1 MRIFNSYLIKRSFYF
16 SFFILIIFGILD
28 SVFIF
33 ISELENISIQYNI
46 FKILLKNAM
55 TKLFEDD
62 AYIKEFKAKIIGI
75 VKEENRIELDKTAF
89 YAKSGGQPG
98 DTGAIEAESIK
109 IQVLDTV
116 KENNKIINIVDDLK
130 DLEENVDIIGKINWN
145 LRYKHMRMHTAL
157 HLLCS
162 IVPLG
167 VTGGQIGY
175 EKSRLDFN
183 DPDKQINKEELE
195 EKINLLV
202 EDNHTVTSEV
212 IESSILEEKPELV
225 RTMSVKPPQ
234 VDGKIRLIRIGD
246 IDLQPCGGT
255 HVKSTSEIGKI
266 QIGKIENKGKMNRRV
281 NLLLSS

>member
-1 MRIFNSYLIKRSFYF
+1 
-16 SFFILIIFGILD
+16 
-28 SVFIF
+28 
-33 ISELENISIQYNI
+33 
-46 FKILLKNAM
+46 M

-62 AYIKEFKAKIIGI
+62 AYLKEFKAKIIGI

-109 IQVLDTV
+109 IQVLDTI

-130 DLEENVDIIGKINWN
+130 DLEENVDIIGKINWD
-145 LRYKHMRMHTAL
+145 LRYKHMSMHTAL

-195 EKINLLV
+195 E
-202 EDNHTVTSEV
+202 
-212 IESSILEEKPELV
+212 
-225 RTMSVKPPQ
+225 
-234 VDGKIRLIRIGD
+234 IGRA
-246 IDLQPCGGT
+246 
-255 HVKSTSEIGKI
+255 HV
-266 QIGKIENKGKMNRRV
+266 
-281 NLLLSS
+281 

>member
-1 MRIFNSYLIKRSFYF
+1 ML
-16 SFFILIIFGILD
+16 
-28 SVFIF
+28 
-33 ISELENISIQYNI
+33 
-46 FKILLKNAM
+46 
-55 TKLFEDD
+55 KLFEND
-62 AYIKEFKAKIIGI
+62 AYLNEFEAKIIKI
-75 VKEENRIELDKTAF
+75 IKEDNHIELNQTAF

-98 DTGAIEAESIK
+98 DKGEIEREGSK
-109 IQVLDTV
+109 IQVLETI
-116 KENNKIINIVDDLK
+116 KENNKIIHIVDDLK
-130 DLEENVDIIGKINWN
+130 DLEENCDIIGKINWD

-183 DPDKQINKEELE
+183 DPDKLINKEELE

-202 EDNHTVTSEV
+202 EDNHTVTTEV
-212 IESSILEEKPELV
+212 IESRILEEKPELV

-234 VDGKIRLIRIGD
+234 LDGKIRLVRIGD
-246 IDLQPCGGT
+246 VDLQPCGGT
-255 HVKSTSEIGKI
+255 HVKSTTEIGKI

-281 NLLLSS
+281 NLLLPS

>member
-1 MRIFNSYLIKRSFYF
+1 M
-16 SFFILIIFGILD
+16 
-28 SVFIF
+28 
-33 ISELENISIQYNI
+33 
-46 FKILLKNAM
+46 A
-55 TKLFEDD
+55 KLFEND
-62 AYIKEFKAKIIGI
+62 AYLNEFKAKIIKI
-75 VKEENRIELDKTAF
+75 IKEDNYIELNQTAF

-98 DTGAIEAESIK
+98 DKGEIERDGSK
-109 IQVLDTV
+109 IQVVETI
-116 KENNKIINIVDDLK
+116 KENDKIIHIVDDLK
-130 DLEENVDIIGKINWN
+130 DLEENSNIIGKINWD

-183 DPDKQINKEELE
+183 DPDKLINKEELE

-202 EDNHTVTSEV
+202 EDNHTVTTEV
-212 IESSILEEKPELV
+212 IESRILEEKPELV

-234 VDGKIRLIRIGD
+234 VDGKIRLVRIGD
-246 IDLQPCGGT
+246 VDLQPCGGT
-255 HVKSTSEIGKI
+255 HVKSTIEIGKI

-281 NLLLSS
+281 NLLLPS

>member
-1 MRIFNSYLIKRSFYF
+1 M
-16 SFFILIIFGILD
+16 
-28 SVFIF
+28 V
-33 ISELENISIQYNI
+33 
-46 FKILLKNAM
+46 
-55 TKLFEDD
+55 KLFEND
-62 AYIKEFKAKIIGI
+62 AYLNQFEAKIIKI
-75 VKEENRIELDKTAF
+75 IKEDNHIELNQTAF

-98 DTGAIEAESIK
+98 DKGEIEREGSK
-109 IQVLDTV
+109 IQVLETI
-116 KENNKIINIVDDLK
+116 KENNKIVHIVDDLK
-130 DLEENVDIIGKINWN
+130 DLEENCDIIGKINWD

-183 DPDKQINKEELE
+183 DPDKLINKEELE

-202 EDNHTVTSEV
+202 EDNHTVTTEV
-212 IESSILEEKPELV
+212 IESRILEEKPELV

-234 VDGKIRLIRIGD
+234 VDGKIRLVRIGEV
-246 IDLQPCGGT
+246 DLQPCGGT
-255 HVKSTSEIGKI
+255 HVKSTTEIGEI
-266 QIGKIENKGKMNRRV
+266 QIGKIENKGKMNRRI

>member
-1 MRIFNSYLIKRSFYF
+1 M
-16 SFFILIIFGILD
+16 
-28 SVFIF
+28 
-33 ISELENISIQYNI
+33 
-46 FKILLKNAM
+46 A
-55 TKLFEDD
+55 KLFESD
-62 AYIKEFKAKIIGI
+62 AYLNEFKAKIIKI
-75 VKEENRIELDKTAF
+75 IKEDNYIELNQTAF

-98 DTGAIEAESIK
+98 DKGEIERDGSK
-109 IQVLDTV
+109 IQVVETI
-116 KENNKIINIVDDLK
+116 KENNKIIHIVDDLK
-130 DLEENVDIIGKINWN
+130 DLEENCDIIGKINWD

-183 DPDKQINKEELE
+183 DPDKLIDKEELG

-202 EDNHTVTSEV
+202 EDNHNVTTEV
-212 IESSILEEKPELV
+212 IESRILELKPELV

-234 VDGKIRLIRIGD
+234 VDGKIRLVRIGD
-246 IDLQPCGGT
+246 VDLQPCGGT

-266 QIGKIENKGKMNRRV
+266 QIGKIENKGKMNRRI

>member
-1 MRIFNSYLIKRSFYF
+1 M
-16 SFFILIIFGILD
+16 
-28 SVFIF
+28 V
-33 ISELENISIQYNI
+33 
-46 FKILLKNAM
+46 
-55 TKLFEDD
+55 KLFEND
-62 AYIKEFKAKIIGI
+62 AYLNQFEAKIIKI
-75 VKEENRIELDKTAF
+75 IKEDNHIELNQTAF

-98 DTGAIEAESIK
+98 DKGEIERGSSK
-109 IQVLDTV
+109 IQVLETI
-116 KENNKIINIVDDLK
+116 KENNKIIHIVDDLK
-130 DLEENVDIIGKINWN
+130 DLEENCDIIGKINWD

-183 DPDKQINKEELE
+183 DPDKLIDKEELE

-202 EDNHTVTSEV
+202 EDNHNVTTEV
-212 IESSILEEKPELV
+212 IESRILELKPELV

-234 VDGKIRLIRIGD
+234 VDGKIRLVRIGEV
-246 IDLQPCGGT
+246 DLQPCGGT
-255 HVKSTSEIGKI
+255 HVKSTTEIGKI
-266 QIGKIENKGKMNRRV
+266 QIGKIENKGKMNKRI

>member
-1 MRIFNSYLIKRSFYF
+1 
-16 SFFILIIFGILD
+16 
-28 SVFIF
+28 
-33 ISELENISIQYNI
+33 
-46 FKILLKNAM
+46 M
-55 TKLFEDD
+55 TKLFEGD
-62 AYIKEFKAKIIGI
+62 AYLNQFEAKIIKI
-75 VKEENRIELDKTAF
+75 IKEVKHIELNQTAF

-98 DTGAIEAESIK
+98 DKGEIEGEGSK
-109 IQVLDTV
+109 IQVLETI
-116 KENNKIINIVDDLK
+116 KENNKIIHIVDDLK
-130 DLEENVDIIGKINWN
+130 DIEENCDIIGKINWD

-183 DPDKQINKEELE
+183 DPDKLINKEELE

-202 EDNHTVTSEV
+202 EDNHTVTTEI
-212 IESSILEEKPELV
+212 IESRILEEKPELV

-234 VDGKIRLIRIGD
+234 ADGKIRLVRIGD
-246 IDLQPCGGT
+246 VDLQPCGGT
-255 HVKSTSEIGKI
+255 HVKSTTEIGKI
-266 QIGKIENKGKMNRRV
+266 QIGKIENKGKMNRRI

>member
-1 MRIFNSYLIKRSFYF
+1 
-16 SFFILIIFGILD
+16 
-28 SVFIF
+28 
-33 ISELENISIQYNI
+33 
-46 FKILLKNAM
+46 M
-55 TKLFEDD
+55 TKLFEND
-62 AYIKEFKAKIIGI
+62 AYLKEFKAKIIGI

-109 IQVLDTV
+109 IQVLDTI

-130 DLEENVDIIGKINWN
+130 DLEKNADIIGKIDWD

-162 IVPLG
+162 IVTLG

-202 EDNHTVTSEV
+202 EDNHIVTSEV

-225 RTMSVKPPQ
+225 RTMSVKPPN
-234 VDGKIRLIRIGD
+234 VNGKIRLIRIGD

-255 HVKSTSEIGKI
+255 HVKSTNEIGKI

>member
-1 MRIFNSYLIKRSFYF
+1 
-16 SFFILIIFGILD
+16 
-28 SVFIF
+28 
-33 ISELENISIQYNI
+33 
-46 FKILLKNAM
+46 M
-55 TKLFEDD
+55 TKLFEGD
-62 AYIKEFKAKIIGI
+62 AYLNQFEAKIIKI
-75 VKEENRIELDKTAF
+75 IKEVKHIELNQTAF

-98 DTGAIEAESIK
+98 DKGEIEREGSK
-109 IQVLDTV
+109 IQVLETI
-116 KENNKIINIVDDLK
+116 KENNKIIHIVDDLK
-130 DLEENVDIIGKINWN
+130 DIEENCDIIGKINWD

-183 DPDKQINKEELE
+183 DPDKLINKEELE

-202 EDNHTVTSEV
+202 EDNHTITTEV
-212 IESSILEEKPELV
+212 IESRILEEKPELV

-234 VDGKIRLIRIGD
+234 VDGKIRLVRIGEV
-246 IDLQPCGGT
+246 DLQPCGGT
-255 HVKSTSEIGKI
+255 HVKSTIEIGKI

-281 NLLLSS
+281 NLLLPS